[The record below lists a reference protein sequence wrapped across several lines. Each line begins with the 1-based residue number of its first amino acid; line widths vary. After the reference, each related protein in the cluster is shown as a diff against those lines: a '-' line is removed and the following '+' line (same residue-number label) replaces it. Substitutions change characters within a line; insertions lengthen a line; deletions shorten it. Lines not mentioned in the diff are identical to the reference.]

1 MGGGGS
7 NSSPQLGQTSNLKQA
22 PNKAKN
28 FVNFASKGIK
38 TKYKTQRTTQMM
50 LWLLVFCVF
59 AVFSL
64 CPLAGLA
71 TRYNL
76 TAGGPSDDTFY
87 INAPV
92 FIAGD
97 SARSATT
104 GSADTSTG
112 VANANIKP
120 LFKTGGT
127 VDAEVLADLLNMVD
141 SESVWKGTT
150 ENTNAPTYLSAKN
163 FGQYGNLTGNK
174 AGNAQILVKLFDT
187 VGETDSN
194 INQFTSQYW
203 QAVYRSIR
211 DKNGT
216 LNDVLTLYMAR
227 PYLTSQTFDSSYGN
241 YSTSDIRDVI
251 LADYTTLIGDDYFSK
266 ADQYIVAPYQ
276 LSSSGASD
284 MSKTTV
290 ENGTYLNLG
299 GWQSSAYQTS
309 ARGLTSKTPSISSGN
324 NWMSGTTDEI
334 HTGASGYCDAADSSW
349 GYEYGV
355 NNGLDGLGDGW
366 KSWSSIDTNYADKL
380 WLPSGF
386 EVLHTG
392 YGQTATSQLQ
402 NTGRLYDEAN
412 DIIYL
417 DSNYS
422 KATAGI
428 NSEAYTSS
436 HKNANRTGLWE
447 LNAYDRAS
455 NSWAWL
461 RSGYSSDDYSARGLS
476 WDGDDR
482 NDGVNYTGGV
492 RVALHLSLGAL
503 TKELCKVSASAQ
515 SGYIAAKNVVFNSK
529 AAKKYNPYIVKSS
542 TNSSNSQYSSTSFKL
557 VYDSSKILKSLILN
571 SSTQSIELSSL
582 TAGQTYT
589 ASGICDYAVSA
600 VTTNSD
606 GDNEI
611 TITISNAKTS
621 EVNVKYQITDA
632 TQEYAVAF
640 RATFVNTDS
649 DKDAGLVIYILRADG
664 VGGYAEFYSVFVKRE
679 EKEQT
684 FEFTLQGGMT
694 YTILVFKPYLWKLT
708 LDGTEDITKTTF
720 TPQSNN
726 EIHTIVAS
734 GGDIPNN
741 YTVV

>member
-1 MGGGGS
+1 MKS
-7 NSSPQLGQTSNLKQA
+7 TKLKR
-22 PNKAKN
+22 
-28 FVNFASKGIK
+28 FY
-38 TKYKTQRTTQMM
+38 T
-50 LWLLVFCVF
+50 VFTLYATAIVLCCVMS
-59 AVFSL
+59 VSQSLFSV
-64 CPLAGLA
+64 
-71 TRYNL
+71 
-76 TAGGPSDDTFY
+76 TAGGPSNGTFY

-97 SARSATT
+97 SARSETT

-163 FGQYGNLTGNK
+163 FGQYGTQTSWTTAQK
-174 AGNAQILVKLFDT
+174 GNAQILVKLFDT

-194 INQFTSQYW
+194 INKFTSQYW

-211 DKNGT
+211 DENGT

-251 LADYTTLIGDDYFSK
+251 LADYTTLIGNDYFSQ

-276 LSSSGASD
+276 LSSSNGAEFSTTGYD
-284 MSKTTV
+284 KSGKNNEFKAKTDF
-290 ENGTYLNLG
+290 LNLG

-309 ARGLTSKTPSISSGN
+309 QSARNLTNTPSINGNWLSS
-324 NWMSGTTDEI
+324 TDTNI
-334 HTGASGYCDAADSSW
+334 TSKLGASGYCDEGDTDW

-422 KATAGI
+422 KATAGL
-428 NSEAYTSS
+428 NSSANTAS
-436 HKNANRTGLWE
+436 HTNANRTGLWE

-461 RSGYSSDDYSARGLS
+461 RSGYSGNDDSARG
-476 WDGDDR
+476 
-482 NDGVNYTGGV
+482 
-492 RVALHLSLGAL
+492 
-503 TKELCKVSASAQ
+503 VS
-515 SGYIAAKNVVFNSK
+515 
-529 AAKKYNPYIVKSS
+529 
-542 TNSSNSQYSSTSFKL
+542 
-557 VYDSSKILKSLILN
+557 
-571 SSTQSIELSSL
+571 
-582 TAGQTYT
+582 
-589 ASGICDYAVSA
+589 
-600 VTTNSD
+600 
-606 GDNEI
+606 
-611 TITISNAKTS
+611 
-621 EVNVKYQITDA
+621 
-632 TQEYAVAF
+632 
-640 RATFVNTDS
+640 
-649 DKDAGLVIYILRADG
+649 
-664 VGGYAEFYSVFVKRE
+664 
-679 EKEQT
+679 
-684 FEFTLQGGMT
+684 
-694 YTILVFKPYLWKLT
+694 
-708 LDGTEDITKTTF
+708 
-720 TPQSNN
+720 
-726 EIHTIVAS
+726 
-734 GGDIPNN
+734 
-741 YTVV
+741 